1 MYIGAY
7 AGKVAVKDDHYSG
20 ALQFVLGYPSATINL
35 DQVIYLRLMCTMKII
50 KTKTR
55 AAPVWHK
62 NQRR

>member
-1 MYIGAY
+1 MYIGGAY
-7 AGKVAVKDDHYSG
+7 AGKVAVKDDHCNR

-35 DQVIYLRLMCTMKII
+35 DHVIYLRLMCTMKI
-50 KTKTR
+50 KTR